1 MSKAQ
6 SHPPRLASR
15 VPAQV
20 SDLLDEITTRL
31 PVILGRNLVGIYL
44 YGSLTQRAFD
54 PRRSD
59 VDLIVVTR
67 RDLSDAQFRRL
78 GAWLARAA
86 ESNPWATRLQMI
98 FLIRDEVLTIDSKAC
113 LYQFGKLDRGGS
125 DGNPI
130 IWMNVLESG
139 VALHGPRPETFVP
152 DITREILFE
161 ALAREVGYLREE
173 IVEKPSSEWRDAPS
187 YRAYAVLTL
196 CRILYSHA
204 HGTIVSKKRAA
215 RWALRNLPERWH
227 GIITRA
233 LESGGERES
242 GISLSR
248 IRKFIAF
255 ADEQLRAVTPAHVS
269 NVVRRRQDN

>member
-1 MSKAQ
+1 MRKSQ
-6 SHPPRLASR
+6 SHPPRLATR

-20 SDLLDEITTRL
+20 SDLLRELTARL

-78 GAWLARAA
+78 GAWLARAS
-86 ESNPWATRLQMI
+86 ESNPWAARLQMT
-98 FLIRDEVLTIDSKAC
+98 FLIRDEVLTMNSKAC

-139 VALHGPRPETFVP
+139 VVLHGPRPETFVP
-152 DITREILFE
+152 DITREILFA
-161 ALAREVGYLREE
+161 ALVREVGYLREE
-173 IVEKPSSEWRDAPS
+173 IVEKPLSEWRDVPS

-196 CRILYSHA
+196 CRILYSHR

-215 RWALRNLPERWH
+215 RWALRSLPEHWH
-227 GIITRA
+227 EIIVLA
-233 LESGGERES
+233 LESDGRRPS
-242 GISLSR
+242 PIPLSR
-248 IRKFIAF
+248 IKKFIAF
-255 ADEQLRAVTPAHVS
+255 ADAQLHVALAAGGPIK
-269 NVVRRRQDN
+269 

>member
-1 MSKAQ
+1 MTKDQPAYR
-6 SHPPRLASR
+6 PPAARAPARVSALLRELTAS
-15 VPAQV
+15 
-20 SDLLDEITTRL
+20 L
-31 PVILGRNLVGIYL
+31 PVILGRNLVGVYL

-78 GAWLARAA
+78 GAWLARAS
-86 ESNPWATRLQMI
+86 ESNAWTTRLQML
-98 FLIRDEVLTIDSKAC
+98 FLIRDEVLTTDSKAC
-113 LYQFGKLDRGGS
+113 LYQFGQLKRGGS

-139 VALHGPRPETFVP
+139 VVLYGPRPETFVP
-152 DITREILFE
+152 EITPEILHK

-173 IVEKPSSEWRDAPS
+173 ITEKPSSEWRDVPS

-196 CRILYSHA
+196 CRILYSHR

-215 RWALRNLPERWH
+215 NWALRNLPERWH
-227 GIITRA
+227 EIITRA

-242 GISLSR
+242 GVPLSR

-255 ADEQLRAVTPAHVS
+255 ADAQLHAVTPAHAS

>member
-1 MSKAQ
+1 MM
-6 SHPPRLASR
+6 PPAART
-15 VPAQV
+15 PAQV
-20 SDLLDEITTRL
+20 SALLRELAARL

-67 RDLSDAQFRRL
+67 RDLTDAQFRRL
-78 GAWLARAA
+78 GAWLARAS
-86 ESNPWATRLQMI
+86 ESNPWATRLQMS
-98 FLIRDEVLTIDSKAC
+98 FLIRDEVLTMNSKAC
-113 LYQFGKLDRGGS
+113 LYQFGKLVRGGS

-139 VALHGPRPETFVP
+139 VVLHGPRPETFVP

-161 ALAREVGYLREE
+161 ALVREVGYLREE
-173 IVEKPSSEWRDAPS
+173 IVEKRESEWRDVPS

-196 CRILYSHA
+196 CRILYSLA

-227 GIITRA
+227 EIIVLA
-233 LESGGERES
+233 LESGGERQTS
-242 GISLSR
+242 IPLSR

-255 ADEQLRAVTPAHVS
+255 ADAQLHAVTPAHVS

>member
-1 MSKAQ
+1 MSKASQ
-6 SHPPRLASR
+6 HPPRHLAR
-15 VPAQV
+15 APAQV
-20 SDLLDEITTRL
+20 SDLLGEITTRL

-78 GAWLARAA
+78 DAWLARTS
-86 ESNPWATRLQMI
+86 ESNPWTMRLQMI
-98 FLIRDEVLTIDSKAC
+98 FLIRDEVLTMDSKAC
-113 LYQFGKLDRGGS
+113 LYQFGKLNRGGS

-139 VALHGPRPETFVP
+139 VVLYGPRPETFVP

-161 ALAREVGYLREE
+161 ALVREVGYLREE
-173 IVEKPSSEWRDAPS
+173 MIEKRESEWRDVPS

-196 CRILYSHA
+196 CRILYSHE

-215 RWALRNLPERWH
+215 KWALRNLPERWH

-242 GISLSR
+242 SVPLSR

-255 ADEQLRAVTPAHVS
+255 ADAQLHAVTPAHVS
-269 NVVRRRQDN
+269 NVVRRRQGN